1 MLGFYATRLGA
12 VEINNTFYRMPK
24 ADLLERWRDAVPG
37 GFRFALKASRR
48 ITHHQRLKDAGDSVD
63 HLFRTAEV
71 LGEHLGPFLFQLPPY
86 LKRDV
91 DRLASFLEILPDDLR
106 GAFEFR
112 HASWFDDEVFALL
125 ESAGASLCIA
135 DSGSDHDTP
144 LVATADFGY
153 LRLTPRGL
161 RRGRSS
167 FLGRE
172 DPAATLARGLRFLQ
186 ARRRGRR
193 AAYGR
198 GVRGPV
204 RLTVCH
210 DDRYLLPSHLRA
222 HGAGGGDPGDAHR
235 DGCDRHND
243 GWAGWELWRL
253 RVSVWERSSP
263 GGA

>member
-24 ADLLERWRDAVPG
+24 ADLLERWRGAVPG
-37 GFRFALKASRR
+37 SFRFALKASRR

-91 DRLASFLEILPDDLR
+91 DRLASFLEILPDGLR

-153 LRLTPRGL
+153 LRLR
-161 RRGRSS
+161 
-167 FLGRE
+167 RE
-172 DPAATLARGLRFLQ
+172 DYDEAALRSWAEKIREQPWSEVYVFFK
-186 ARRRGRR
+186 
-193 AAYGR
+193 
-198 GVRGPV
+198 
-204 RLTVCH
+204 H
-210 DDRYLLPSHLRA
+210 EDE
-222 HGAGGGDPGDAHR
+222 GAGPR
-235 DGCDRHND
+235 M
-243 GWAGWELWRL
+243 AGEFEALF
-253 RVSVWERSSP
+253 
-263 GGA
+263 G